1 MKRASPYSFRKL
13 ATPFARGEDMEK
25 LKRLALSFTLMS
37 VVAVA
42 TLAGDTN
49 SPPCTPGETSGPPC
63 SQAVTD
69 SSTDP
74 GETNA
79 PPSNAVDLT
88 TIAEAVQLALSLF

>member
-1 MKRASPYSFRKL
+1 MLRFTLKL
-13 ATPFARGEDMEK
+13 LTPSARGENMEK
-25 LKRLALSFTLMS
+25 LKRLGFSFTLMCVLT
-37 VVAVA
+37 VVA
-42 TLAGDTN
+42 LAGETN
-49 SPPCTPGETSGPPC
+49 APPCVPPGETQGPPC
-63 SQAVTD
+63 SSQAVTD